1 MASLAASNLQIL
13 GGRVLV
19 FIPSFNDSAAL
30 PGLVSEVGRLG
41 RRYQALVIDDGSS
54 RSVLSEVL
62 AKQCLHVRLSSN
74 FGLGVCTHIAFHH
87 ALTHGY
93 FAVVRI
99 DADGQHQ
106 VSDIIQLVAALDSG
120 DLDLVAGVR
129 VNQDRDHVAF
139 GRRIVKTYFNGFAQ
153 WITQGCAPQD
163 VNTGFI
169 AANAA
174 AVATLNLATLE
185 RFPEPEIFVS
195 ACNSGLRV
203 GSIEIEQRDRIEGRS
218 TIHFI
223 GGLKML
229 FRFNVFVF
237 GQLMRKLLP

>member
-1 MASLAASNLQIL
+1 LDPSKSQTLD
-13 GGRVLV
+13 GRVLV
-19 FIPSFNDSAAL
+19 FIPSLNDSAAL
-30 PGLVSEVGRLG
+30 PGLVSEIGRLG
-41 RRYQALVIDDGSS
+41 RRYQVLVIDDGSL
-54 RSVLSEVL
+54 RPVLSEVL
-62 AKQCLHVRLSSN
+62 AKQCLHVKLSSN

-106 VSDIIQLVAALDSG
+106 VADISQLVDALDNG

-195 ACNSGLRV
+195 ACNAGLRV